1 MPGRRHIR
9 AARAN
14 SFNPDILQ
22 AAAAIRGNLWI
33 AGGLNP
39 GNVSDVVFRWH
50 PDLVDVSAAWSSLPG
65 KKDHQAIRQFV
76 SAAKKR

>member
-1 MPGRRHIR
+1 MV
-9 AARAN
+9 ARAKQL
-14 SFNPDILQ
+14 NPDILQ

-50 PDLVDVSAAWSSLPG
+50 PDLVDVSSGVEQSPG

-76 SAAKKR
+76 SAAKRR